1 MIQRKSFKIA
11 LFTILLIMFTSF
23 AYAAPVKKTPAKEGN
38 FEIITGARLIPP
50 IDTKLMQASI
60 IKAAT
65 NLGWIIEKN
74 EPEIITLKLEKPRA
88 WWVVIKV
95 CYTTDEYWYEY
106 VDSYNLDANPAKNKI
121 HRNYTNRWIPNLE
134 KHIYAF
140 YTNPNAKPRPTVISQ
155 TKIAT
160 DFTNVKGTAV
170 ITPIDTEKFKNAAV
184 KAATDLGWQ
193 VLENKNGEI
202 SIRYS
207 RNNWWVVTKIVYSKD
222 GYNYIYKDSYNLDA
236 NVEKKRIHKNYL
248 GRWIPNLEKNIAV
261 NYF

>member
-1 MIQRKSFKIA
+1 MIKIKLFKIA
-11 LFTILLIMFTSF
+11 LFTMILTMFTSF
-23 AYAAPVKKTPAKEGN
+23 LYAAPVKKTPAKKGN
-38 FEIITGARLIPP
+38 FEIIQGRSVISP

-74 EPEIITLKLEKPRA
+74 EPGIITLKLEKPRA
-88 WWVVIKV
+88 WWVIVKV
-95 CYTTDEYWYEY
+95 CYTADEYWYEY

-160 DFTNVKGTAV
+160 DFTNVKGTSV
-170 ITPIDTEKFKNAAV
+170 ITPIDTTKFKNAVV

-193 VLENKNGEI
+193 ILEKKNGEI
-202 SIRYS
+202 NIRYARS
-207 RNNWWVVTKIVYSKD
+207 NWWVTTKIVYSKN
-222 GYNYIYKDSYNLDA
+222 GYNYVYVDSENLKADK
-236 NVEKKRIHKNYL
+236 EKKVIHRNYL

>member
-1 MIQRKSFKIA
+1 MIKRKLFKIA

-74 EPEIITLKLEKPRA
+74 EPGIITLKLEKPKS

-140 YTNPNAKPRPTVISQ
+140 YTNPNAKPRYTVISQ

-222 GYNYIYKDSYNLDA
+222 GYNYVYVDSENLKA
-236 NVEKKRIHKNYL
+236 NKEKKVIHKKYL
-248 GRWIPNLEKNIAV
+248 GIWIPNLEKNIAV